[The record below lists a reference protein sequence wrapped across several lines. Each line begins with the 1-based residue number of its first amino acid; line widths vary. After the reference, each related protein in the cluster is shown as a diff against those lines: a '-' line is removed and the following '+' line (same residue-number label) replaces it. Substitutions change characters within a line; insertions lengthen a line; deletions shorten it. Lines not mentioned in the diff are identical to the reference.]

1 MAEWPPLLQLFAAFG
16 VGGIFVKLLDLIFLQ
31 PQTERREYRN
41 WLREKRF
48 MTYSEL
54 IDILTWQGRKGDT
67 TGSTYRKIHGKA
79 IRASIL
85 IEDKSILRLITL
97 CILEI
102 SSAAE
107 LSKDLNDLKMIE
119 RYSEVTARVR
129 EHGEQINER
138 LKRDLLTPH
147 PTRILIPWIR
157 IKNRLWNTGKRT
169 KRSDRK

>member
-54 IDILTWQGRKGDT
+54 IDLLTWEGAKRENLGL
-67 TGSTYRKIHGKA
+67 SYSEIRGKA

-85 IEDKSILRLITL
+85 IEDEELQQLITF
-97 CILEI
+97 CISEI
-102 SSAAE
+102 SVAAGYRKE
-107 LSKDLNDLKMIE
+107 LNDPEMLKKYME
-119 RYSEVTARVR
+119 VYVTVSRYGS
-129 EHGEQINER
+129 HIIER
-138 LKRDLLTPH
+138 LKRDLLTPP
-147 PTRILIPWIR
+147 PTRISMFWEW
-157 IKNRLWNTGKRT
+157 IKNRLRKTWKWT
-169 KRSDRK
+169 KNSDSQ